1 MKAFFTPYN
10 ILRLILLIMG
20 IVFLV
25 LFIFVKSD
33 GERQTKLLIIGL
45 FAVAFS
51 NLMGVRDMK
60 K

>member
-1 MKAFFTPYN
+1 MKAFFTPHN
-10 ILRLILLIMG
+10 ILRLILLIIG

-25 LFIFVKSD
+25 LFIFLKSD
-33 GERQTKLLIIGL
+33 GERQTKFLIIGL
-45 FAVAFS
+45 FSVAFS